1 MPVKSGPL
9 NTISMNS
16 NTQATIDNT
25 NGMYWHCEVAAMV
38 LNQFPMNPCTK
49 QHVRESIRYAT
60 LSAHGPPRFV
70 SHEAKPIL
78 DEGNT
83 RSLVREHVV
92 PVSIVIG
99 KVLERA
105 RPFIDFKDG
114 SHRFMPVDKNSQ
126 WRLARTESGSERVLA
141 LGNLRAWEIAE
152 IVKKWSV
159 LAWVTKSEDQRLRDA
174 SLHSKM
180 PSDWNGTDIF
190 SRYEKCDISW
200 ISLDNGSQ
208 RPA

>member
-1 MPVKSGPL
+1 MPVTSGPL
-9 NTISMNS
+9 NTMSINS
-16 NTQATIDNT
+16 GIRAAIDST
-25 NGMYWHCEVAAMV
+25 NGMYWHCEVAALV

-60 LSAHGPPRFV
+60 LSAYGGPRFV

-83 RSLVREHVV
+83 RSLVREHVI

-99 KVLERA
+99 KVLEKA

-152 IVKKWSV
+152 IVKKWTV
-159 LAWVTKSEDQRLRDA
+159 IAWVTKSEDQRLRDA
-174 SLHSKM
+174 RLHSKM
-180 PSDWNGTDIF
+180 PSDWNGTHIF
-190 SRYEKCDISW
+190 SRYEKCGISC
-200 ISLDNGSQ
+200 ITLDTDSQ
-208 RPA
+208 HLS